1 MKYVTI
7 FGSSRLDDTNIH
19 YKKAYEIAAALAKA
33 GYGVITGGAGGIMEA
48 ANRGAFEAGGESIG
62 YNVVLPNEQHPNS
75 YCNALVTMDNLR
87 DRKHALI
94 KDSSAFIIL
103 PGGFGT
109 LDEVFEVMTLAQ
121 TKIKEHKVVFVQSE
135 FWALLFEFF
144 KRLEDD
150 GMIDYNSEFYRLIDD
165 VDEILEFIKS

>member
-1 MKYVTI
+1 
-7 FGSSRLDDTNIH
+7 
-19 YKKAYEIAAALAKA
+19 
-33 GYGVITGGAGGIMEA
+33 
-48 ANRGAFEAGGESIG
+48 
-62 YNVVLPNEQHPNS
+62 
-75 YCNALVTMDNLR
+75 MDNLR

-135 FWALLFEFF
+135 FWSLLFEFF
-144 KRLEDD
+144 KRLADD
-150 GMIDYNSEFYRLIDD
+150 GLIDYNSEFYRLIDD
-165 VDEILEFIKS
+165 VDKILEFIKS